1 MPLKSLIAATAIA
14 LLTLSGCATTGATG
28 NTTYTQWY
36 GPYPEPDFDVLSPG
50 GLRLAY

>member
-1 MPLKSLIAATAIA
+1 MPLKSLMAAAAIA
-14 LLTLSGCATTGATG
+14 LFTLSGCATTGDL
-28 NTTYTQWY
+28 NTSYTQWY

>member
-1 MPLKSLIAATAIA
+1 MPSKTLMAVAALA
-14 LLTLSGCATTGATG
+14 LLALSGCATTGATG
-28 NTTYTQWY
+28 NTTYTQWH

>member
-1 MPLKSLIAATAIA
+1 MPRRYLMAAAAIA
-14 LLTLSGCATTGATG
+14 LLTLSGCTTTGGAS

>member
-1 MPLKSLIAATAIA
+1 MPLRILTAAAAIA

-36 GPYPEPDFDVLSPG
+36 GPYPEPDFGVLSPG

>member
-1 MPLKSLIAATAIA
+1 MPLKFLIAAAAIA
-14 LLTLSGCATTGATG
+14 LFTLAGCASTGST